1 MNQSAFDFTKRVR
14 RRDPDT
20 SRAAAARAGEFGS
33 DHHAKI
39 MGSLMTQGAATY
51 HELAAR
57 IGLEPVAVNLRLAE
71 LEKLGVARPREEMR
85 PSPSGRACR
94 VWEAC

>member
-1 MNQSAFDFTKRVR
+1 MTRPQLAFDFTKRVR
-14 RRDPDT
+14 RRDPET

-39 MGSLMTQGAATY
+39 VGSLLTQ
-51 HELAAR
+51 
-57 IGLEPVAVNLRLAE
+57 
-71 LEKLGVARPREEMR
+71 ARPTQNMR
-85 PSPSGRACR
+85 ASPSGRACR